1 MGTETRLRVRVAP
14 GSARS
19 EVVGRHGEGWKLR
32 VSAPPVDGRANEAVE
47 RLLAETLELPARAV
61 GVVSGHGARDKT
73 VALTGIDPAE
83 AERRLAR
90 ACGGEDGS

>member
-1 MGTETRLRVRVAP
+1 VAP

-19 EVVGRHGEGWKLR
+19 EVVGRHGTGWKLR

-47 RLLAETLELPARAV
+47 RLLADALALPARDV

-73 VALTGIDPAE
+73 VALAGIEPAE

>member
-1 MGTETRLRVRVAP
+1 VRVAP
-14 GSARS
+14 GSAQS
-19 EVVGRHGEGWKLR
+19 EVVGRHGAAWKVR

-47 RLLAETLELPARAV
+47 RLLADALTLPVRDV

-73 VALTGIDPAE
+73 VALRGIDAVE
-83 AERRLAR
+83 AERRLVH